1 METFVHSILSALFF
15 PPRDIAN
22 KAAFVSGFL
31 EQTRVFD
38 GDPMIL
44 PMGNAPPP
52 VPRIVMKSRDER
64 YACEIALEHLHFTYN
79 DTRQQRRTLD
89 SLYPEYR
96 DVLHRVVVAALAG
109 IGAPV
114 MRLGFVTRHVIEP
127 GESANEWMRQNYLQ
141 GDRIPAAFE
150 THLHLLQ
157 RFEMET
163 FRVNR
168 WIKLW
173 TLRDPQQP
181 EKDPAAMMEVD
192 VNTIPEPGAQFDR
205 SAIVDFY
212 LNAFDQ
218 TEKDVRQ
225 FLVCR
230 EGTDG

>member
-1 METFVHSILSALFF
+1 METFVQSILSALFF
-15 PPRDIAN
+15 PPRDIPN

-38 GDPMIL
+38 ADPMIL

-64 YACEIALEHLHFTYN
+64 YTCEIALEHLHFIYN

-96 DVLHRVVVAALAG
+96 ETLHRAVVAAMAG
-109 IGAPV
+109 IGAPIV
-114 MRLGFVTRHVIEP
+114 RLGFVTRHIIEP
-127 GESANEWMRQNYLQ
+127 GESANQWMRKTYLQ
-141 GDRIPAAFE
+141 GSRIPEAFE
-150 THLHLLQ
+150 THLHVLH
-157 RFEMET
+157 RFEMEA

-173 TLRDPQQP
+173 TLRDPQHP
-181 EKDPAAMMEVD
+181 ENDPAAMLEMD
-192 VNTIPEPGAQFDR
+192 VNTLPEPGVQFDR

-218 TEKDVRQ
+218 TEKGVKQ
-225 FLVCR
+225 FLL
-230 EGTDG
+230 GGDSDG